1 LTQDG
6 AEAIRK
12 FMAALEKHLKSK
24 NQSQAAVEL
33 ELKMV
38 KEVVRRDP
46 TLRIL
51 VKKMVISVS
60 LELIK
65 VILILFSFSF
75 FF

>member
-1 LTQDG
+1 
-6 AEAIRK
+6 
-12 FMAALEKHLKSK
+12 MAALEKHLKSK

>member
-12 FMAALEKHLKSK
+12 FNGALEKHLKSK

-33 ELKMV
+33 ELKMF

-60 LELIK
+60 
-65 VILILFSFSF
+65 
-75 FF
+75 

>member
-1 LTQDG
+1 
-6 AEAIRK
+6 
-12 FMAALEKHLKSK
+12 MAALEKHLKSK

-33 ELKMV
+33 ELKMF